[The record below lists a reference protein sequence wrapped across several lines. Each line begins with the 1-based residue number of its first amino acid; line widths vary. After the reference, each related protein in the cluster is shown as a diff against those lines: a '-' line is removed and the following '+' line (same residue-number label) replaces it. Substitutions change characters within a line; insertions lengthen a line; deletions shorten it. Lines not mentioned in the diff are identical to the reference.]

1 MTQRTS
7 DGTTPVRLKINSE
20 HYDTTYSI
28 TINGLTK
35 SYITFPSDGK
45 EFEGTYSQASGSST
59 VFVNK
64 NNHGLISGDKFTIS
78 FDIDSDNSS
87 STSSSSSSSSS
98 GWVTTLTGTPETS
111 TSTSLSSPVAG
122 EYTVGSSDSWN
133 FTYSANSINLS
144 GESFSGDCTFTYK
157 RAISTTIIADGLAD
171 QYHTYNL
178 GDFTV
183 QNADNII
190 SIKNN
195 NNESFTYSFSD
206 SVATEAISIA
216 DDLTTNTEGSYFTYN
231 NTTYDAWND
240 PSLFFST
247 YNKELI
253 HKFSDYKFYNRG
265 KGIYEIGIDDGF
277 DVITGITNLKF
288 AENKTVDVLKDIKG
302 TFDQVTGLH
311 TDSGEMFRLY
321 NAAFARFPDADGLKY
336 WIDQFSS
343 GRNTRRVVAQSFLG
357 SAEFTEKYGSN
368 VSDETYVNNLYKN
381 VLGRDADA
389 EGLNY
394 WVGNLSSGTETRY
407 EALLGFS
414 ESAENKTL
422 FADMTGFG

>member
-1 MTQRTS
+1 MTQRTA
-7 DGTTPVRLKINSE
+7 DGKTPVRLKINSE
-20 HYDTTYSI
+20 HYDTNYSI

-45 EFEGTYSQASGSST
+45 EFEGSYSQSSGSSS
-59 VFVNK
+59 VFVGK
-64 NNHGLISGDKFTIS
+64 YNHGLIAGDRFSIS
-78 FDIDSDNSS
+78 FDTDSDSSS
-87 STSSSSSSSSS
+87 STSNQEVNL
-98 GWVTTLTGTPETS
+98 GGGYVITFTGPPGTS
-111 TSTSLSSPVAG
+111 TSTSSSGAVPG
-122 EYTVGSSDSWN
+122 EYTVGSSSSSL
-133 FTYSANSINLS
+133 FVYSANSKNLS
-144 GESFSGDCTFTYK
+144 GDTFRGDCTFTYK

-216 DDLTTNTEGSYFTYN
+216 DDLTTNTEGSYFTHN

-253 HKFSDYKFYNRG
+253 YKFSDYKFYNRG
-265 KGIYEIGIDDGF
+265 KGIYEIGIDGGF

-321 NAAFARFPDADGLKY
+321 NAAFARFPDADGLEY
-336 WIDQFSS
+336 WIDEFSS
-343 GRNTRRVVAQSFLG
+343 GRNSRRVVAQSFLG
-357 SAEFTEKYGSN
+357 SAEFAERYGTNVTNEKY
-368 VSDETYVNNLYKN
+368 VETLYTN
-381 VLGRDADA
+381 VLGRNSDI
-389 EGLNY
+389 EGYNY
-394 WVGNLSSGTETRY
+394 WVGNLNSGLETRY
-407 EALLGFS
+407 ELLLGFS